1 MSRANKSE
9 LSQKQLN
16 AFEKSFLYMDIA
28 NQFLYL
34 VYSDLRRDDPTLNG
48 ENGLKSS
55 ELIDCIACLM
65 DDAQELF
72 TNAARGGDDE

>member
-1 MSRANKSE
+1 MRNKAE
-9 LSQKQLN
+9 LSPRQLD
-16 AFEKSFLYMDIA
+16 AFEKSFLYIDIA

-65 DDAQELF
+65 DDAQELI
-72 TNAARGGDDE
+72 TYAARGGEDE

>member
-1 MSRANKSE
+1 MNKP
-9 LSQKQLN
+9 LSQKQSD

-34 VYSDLRRDDPTLNG
+34 VYSDLRRDDPILNG
-48 ENGLKSS
+48 ENGRKSG

-65 DDAQELF
+65 DDAKELI
-72 TNAARGGDDE
+72 TNAAYGGNHDHNS